1 MSQVSKRQ
9 LTKKIEEKVF
19 DSFWA
24 VIADLKKKNDVS
36 LFFTDFFTKAER
48 INFAKR
54 MSIAVFLSKGYD
66 YRSIRDM
73 LKVSINTIGRI
84 APKVENPGW
93 KLFSSRLEKIE
104 EWREFWHDA
113 ELLLW
118 RFTGGGRRAFKTNDE
133 LEAINRKR
141 NRLSH

>member
-73 LKVSINTIGRI
+73 LKVSINTIGRNG
-84 APKVENPGW
+84 ENFGTTRSCFCGGLQVGDDEHSKQMMNL
-93 KLFSSRLEKIE
+93 KL
-104 EWREFWHDA
+104 
-113 ELLLW
+113 
-118 RFTGGGRRAFKTNDE
+118 
-133 LEAINRKR
+133 
-141 NRLSH
+141 